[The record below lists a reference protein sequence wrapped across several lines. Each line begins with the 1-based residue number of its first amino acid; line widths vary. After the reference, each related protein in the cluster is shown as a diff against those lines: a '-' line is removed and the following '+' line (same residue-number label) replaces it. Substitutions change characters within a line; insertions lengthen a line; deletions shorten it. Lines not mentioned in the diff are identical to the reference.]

1 MKLLNLTI
9 LCSCFMLLFFAC
21 NENTEPTTT
30 IEETEQTSTRKVL
43 KIGVVPQFS
52 PKRIMTIWSPII
64 EELEEK
70 TGYKFQIVGTP
81 NIPEFEKE
89 YQKGTY
95 DIAYMNPYH
104 SVVAN
109 QTQGYEA
116 VLRDGTKSLF
126 GVLAVKKD
134 DLIKDIKE
142 LDGEKVSF
150 PAPNALGASLL
161 MRTELKTIHKIDIEP
176 IYVKT
181 HTNSY
186 LSVLEGKTRAGGG
199 VMRTYN
205 ELGDDIKNQL
215 RIFYSTQKTPP
226 HPIVIHPR
234 VDKKTR
240 EVIVSALLEM
250 GKDET
255 LNAYLEKIPIKG
267 IIETNQTEYKILEDL
282 GMENFYVN
290 PN

>member
-9 LCSCFMLLFFAC
+9 VCSCLMLLFSAC
-21 NENTEPTTT
+21 NENVESSNT
-30 IEETEQTSTRKVL
+30 INEAEETSTDKVL

-64 EELEEK
+64 EELEQK

-81 NIPEFEKE
+81 SIPEFEKE

-109 QTQGYEA
+109 KTQGYEA

-126 GVLAVKKD
+126 GVLAVKKED
-134 DLIKDIKE
+134 AIKDVKE
-142 LDGEKVSF
+142 LDGEKLSF

-161 MRTELKTIHKIDIEP
+161 MRTELKMMHNIDIEP

-199 VMRTYN
+199 VMRTFN
-205 ELGDDIKNQL
+205 ELSDDIKNQL
-215 RIFYSTQKTPP
+215 RIFYATQKTPP
-226 HPIVIHPR
+226 HPIVIHQR
-234 VDKKTR
+234 VDKAAREAIVKT
-240 EVIVSALLEM
+240 LLAM
-250 GKDET
+250 GKDEK
-255 LNAYLEKIPIKG
+255 LNTYLEKIPIKE
-267 IIETNQTEYKILEDL
+267 IIETSQEEYKMLEDL

>member
-9 LCSCFMLLFFAC
+9 LCSGLMLLFSAC
-21 NENTEPTTT
+21 TENVESSDT
-30 IEETEQTSTRKVL
+30 INETEQSSTDKVL

-64 EELEEK
+64 EELEQK

-116 VLRDGTKSLF
+116 VLHDGTKSLF
-126 GVLAVKKD
+126 GVLVVKKED
-134 DLIKDIKE
+134 AIKDVKE
-142 LDGEKVSF
+142 LDGEKLSF

-161 MRTELKTIHKIDIEP
+161 MRTELKTIHNINIEP

-199 VMRTYN
+199 VLRTFN

-215 RIFYSTQKTPP
+215 RIFYETQKTPP
-226 HPIVIHPR
+226 HPIVVHPR
-234 VDKKTR
+234 VDKETR
-240 EVIVSALLEM
+240 AAIVNALLEM
-250 GKDET
+250 GEEEA
-255 LNAYLEKIPIKG
+255 LNAYLEKIPIKK
-267 IIETNQTEYKILEDL
+267 ITKTNQEAYKMLEGL